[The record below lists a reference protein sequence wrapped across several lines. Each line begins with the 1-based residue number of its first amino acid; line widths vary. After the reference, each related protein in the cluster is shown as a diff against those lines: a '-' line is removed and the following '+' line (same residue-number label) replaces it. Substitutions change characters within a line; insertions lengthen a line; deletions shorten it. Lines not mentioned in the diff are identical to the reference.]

1 MYLVLYALLSLIIPR
16 TFALSFF
23 SKETLQTYF
32 VPRYAR
38 IICIKHDTI
47 THISL
52 EIPRASAMREFRQLF
67 DDTVL
72 PGTELLRVQIRARI
86 HTHARLHV
94 FTYVYTGCT
103 AHAYIRVYC
112 LFLKAEKINKQEQP
126 VSVLN
131 WTHGCWVSRKLH
143 QHINNL
149 TEQTETNRACVN
161 RRISLSVRGYLG
173 STE

>member
-1 MYLVLYALLSLIIPR
+1 
-16 TFALSFF
+16 
-23 SKETLQTYF
+23 
-32 VPRYAR
+32 
-38 IICIKHDTI
+38 
-47 THISL
+47 
-52 EIPRASAMREFRQLF
+52 MREFRQLF

-94 FTYVYTGCT
+94 LFTYVYTGCT